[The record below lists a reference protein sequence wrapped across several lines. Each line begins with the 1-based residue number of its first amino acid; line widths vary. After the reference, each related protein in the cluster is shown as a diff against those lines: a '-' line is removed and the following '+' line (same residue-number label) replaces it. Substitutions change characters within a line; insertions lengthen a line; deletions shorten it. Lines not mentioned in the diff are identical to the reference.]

1 MVEER
6 TVTIETQKRTLSV
19 QIDANLL
26 EEFVRK
32 ATHGPNRRIHKT
44 SQDALTTAVFYG
56 LAMFLEEMEGGR
68 REKTEELI

>member
-1 MVEER
+1 MVETR
-6 TVTIETQKRTLSV
+6 TVTIEMKKGTSSV

-44 SQDALTTAVFYG
+44 SLDALTTAVFYG
-56 LAMFLEEMEGGR
+56 FAMFLEDMERGR
-68 REKTEELI
+68 PENPEDLL

>member
-1 MVEER
+1 ME
-6 TVTIETQKRTLSV
+6 KGTLSV

-44 SQDALTTAVFYG
+44 SLDALTTAVFYG
-56 LAMFLEEMEGGR
+56 FAMFLEDMEGGGR
-68 REKTEELI
+68 RIRRICFELPLTL

>member
-1 MVEER
+1 MISSEVLEKNQGASNSR
-6 TVTIETQKRTLSV
+6 NKAVTIEIKKGTLSV

-44 SQDALTTAVFYG
+44 SLDALTTVVFTV
-56 LAMFLEEMEGGR
+56 LLCF
-68 REKTEELI
+68 